1 MALIATEP
9 VVKAPFVENCMHT
22 RLMVNVMQN
31 DSLASFIENCMH
43 MRLMVSVMQNDPLAS
58 FIENCMHTR
67 LMGQCNAK
75 WPISLV
81 LFAETTAK
89 CNKSH

>member
-1 MALIATEP
+1 LIPAMALIATEP
-9 VVKAPFVENCMHT
+9 VVKAPFV
-22 RLMVNVMQN
+22 
-31 DSLASFIENCMH
+31 ENCMH

-75 WPISLV
+75 
-81 LFAETTAK
+81 
-89 CNKSH
+89 